1 MVFQR
6 RIGDGTMN
14 IAKIDLNLLVY
25 LDVLLRE
32 GSVTKAAN
40 QLSITQPAMSNGLKR
55 LRDLFKDPLLVRTSD
70 GMTPTKRA
78 LELQPTIRD
87 VLSKLESSIQ
97 PETEFNPETSTRTF
111 RIMASDYAE
120 STLLLELIEE
130 LSYKAPNITLDLI
143 TPSDVTFHD
152 VEQGKVDMAI
162 NRFDELPLSF
172 HQKVIWYDQ
181 FACVLNKNNPRSEN
195 FNLDNY
201 LSGQHIWVSKTGFG
215 IGVGIDPNEVQKLGW
230 VDAELTKI
238 GKQRQI
244 RVFTRHYHAALQL
257 AKTQN
262 LIATLPSRAAK
273 IFKDDPD
280 IVVLP
285 PPFDIPPIALKMAWS
300 ALLQHDAGHI
310 WLRRLI
316 ADVSE
321 RMNGS

>member
-1 MVFQR
+1 
-6 RIGDGTMN
+6 MN
-14 IAKIDLNLLVY
+14 IAKVDLNLLVY

-32 GSVTKAAN
+32 GSVTRAAN

-55 LRDLFKDPLLVRTSD
+55 LRDLFKDPLLVRTSE

-78 LELQPTIRD
+78 LELQPVIRD

-97 PETEFNPETSTRTF
+97 PETDFDPASSARTF
-111 RIMASDYAE
+111 RIMTSDYAE
-120 STLLLELIEE
+120 STLLLELVGR
-130 LSYKAPNITLDLI
+130 LSSVAPNITLDLI

-172 HQKVIWYDQ
+172 HQKVIWYDS
-181 FACVLNKNNPRSEN
+181 FSCVLSASHPLASRWD
-195 FNLDNY
+195 LDAY
-201 LSGQHIWVSKTGFG
+201 LSTHHIWVSKTGFG
-215 IGVGIDPNEVQKLGW
+215 VGVGIDPNEVQKLGW

-238 GKQRQI
+238 GKQRAI
-244 RVFTRHYHAALQL
+244 RVFTRHYHAALQI

-262 LIATLPSRAAK
+262 LVATLPSKAARL
-273 IFKDDPD
+273 FKDDPNV
-280 IVVLP
+280 IVKD

-300 ALLQHDAGHI
+300 ALLHHDAGHI

-316 ADVSE
+316 GEVAADINSE
-321 RMNGS
+321 Q

>member
-1 MVFQR
+1 
-6 RIGDGTMN
+6 MN
-14 IAKIDLNLLVY
+14 IAKVDLNLLVY

-55 LRDLFKDPLLVRTSD
+55 LRDLFKDPLLVRTSE

-78 LELQPTIRD
+78 LELQPIVRN
-87 VLSKLESSIQ
+87 VLSQLESSIQ
-97 PETEFNPETSTRTF
+97 PEVEFDPATSDRTF
-111 RIMASDYAE
+111 RIMTSDYAE
-120 STLLLELIEE
+120 STLMLGLISK
-130 LSYKAPNITLDLI
+130 LSTLAPNITLDLI

-172 HQKVIWYDQ
+172 HQKVIWYDTFSCVMKSNHPKAKQ
-181 FACVLNKNNPRSEN
+181 FDLNA
-195 FNLDNY
+195 Y
-201 LSGQHIWVSKTGFG
+201 LASQHIWVSKTGFG

-238 GKQRQI
+238 GKQRDI
-244 RVFTRHYHAALQL
+244 RVFTRHYHAALQI

-262 LIATLPSRAAK
+262 LIATLPSKAAK
-273 IFKDDPD
+273 IFKDDPSVT
-280 IVVLP
+280 IVK

-300 ALLQHDAGHI
+300 ALLHHDAGHI

-316 ADVSE
+316 GEVATDLES
-321 RMNGS
+321 